1 MPGQPVRQRPEA
13 VMVPD
18 TLLCVVVPVRDL
30 RDPHDE
36 LDVHVGLVQLA
47 ADRTTL
53 SWKCPSSAACPAARG
68 GCHRLPVGSLMLLS
82 PPKVCREVGLG
93 CSVKTTTRQGTAV
106 RKTCRT
112 RRSGRAS
119 RPCRTRWAWRCPGE
133 AAAVVHSSLGP
144 RPVPV
149 VPRSC
154 RCRAQRSRRRAGASH
169 RRTRP
174 ISLSASLTA
183 DPTNTPAVN
192 ERRDAKHRGCPRG
205 GNHSDDRRDH
215 VPDVGCDVDVQRWT
229 GKWHA
234 DHPGG
239 RKRLCG
245 SRW

>member
-1 MPGQPVRQRPEA
+1 MCGRSERGEGSSWSRQSGPMPGQPVRQRPEA

-119 RPCRTRWAWRCPGE
+119 RPCRTRWAWRCPAE

-149 VPRSC
+149 VPMPS
-154 RCRAQRSRRRAGASH
+154 S
-169 RRTRP
+169 T
-174 ISLSASLTA
+174 ISASSRHSTSTDPA
-183 DPTNTPAVN
+183 DQLVSVS
-192 ERRDAKHRGCPRG
+192 HG
-205 GNHSDDRRDH
+205 G
-215 VPDVGCDVDVQRWT
+215 PDGYARSIR
-229 GKWHA
+229 A
-234 DHPGG
+234 
-239 RKRLCG
+239 
-245 SRW
+245 S